1 GGISPGGFL
10 ARAERRWPLRMSGRS
25 AVADSTIVNLYYAE
39 LDRAVRFWRDG
50 LGFAVVLDQ
59 GWAKLLRLA
68 DRSFLGLV
76 DGSRGH
82 LRPQPTSAVLVT
94 LVVEDLSGWRER
106 ARTAGA
112 AGITEIERRDD
123 LAIERFF
130 CRDPGGYALEFQ
142 RFLRPADREAFH

>member
-1 GGISPGGFL
+1 
-10 ARAERRWPLRMSGRS
+10 MSGRP

-59 GWAKLLRLA
+59 EWAKLLRLA

-76 DGSRGH
+76 DGSRGY
-82 LRPQPTSAVLVT
+82 LRPQATSAVLVA
-94 LVVEDLSGWRER
+94 LVVEDLPGWREQVR
-106 ARTAGA
+106 VAGA

-142 RFLRPADREAFH
+142 RFLRPADREAFHCDLSPSSRSGLG